1 MLGLVLLTGPVMAG
15 EQPNEAQILDALKM
29 KPKTRALTVSSP
41 EERAKAVEERQF
53 IDTVRQGR
61 TRSLSSGERD
71 RVAAIAK
78 ERPSIDLE
86 IYFDY
91 KSAALSPRAMPSLAT
106 LGRAL
111 SSPDLK
117 GSVFMIGG
125 HTDAV
130 GGEAYN
136 LGLSERRAKAVR
148 QYLIDKYALSPDNLL
163 AVGYGKEQLKD
174 KDHPFAEENRRVQVV
189 NMAQK
194 STADSR

>member
-1 MLGLVLLTGPVMAG
+1 MLGLVLLAGPVMAG
-15 EQPNEAQILDALKM
+15 EQSNETQILDALKI

-41 EERAKAVEERQF
+41 EERAKAAEERQF
-53 IDTVRQGR
+53 IDTVRQVR

-78 ERPSIDLE
+78 ERPGIDLE

-194 STADSR
+194 STADGR

>member
-1 MLGLVLLTGPVMAG
+1 MLGLVLLAGPVMAG
-15 EQPNEAQILDALKM
+15 EQPSETQILDALKM

-41 EERAKAVEERQF
+41 EERAKAAEERQF
-53 IDTVRQGR
+53 IDTVRQVR

-163 AVGYGKEQLKD
+163 SVGYGKEQLKD